1 MKFIVL
7 LFIVV
12 FTTALMAD
20 AMSLKKA
27 QKINPNLTE
36 TQYKELVTE
45 INACVI
51 NKVSFVD
58 VLWEV
63 AKKESTLNPSAI
75 GKDSEKGIFQIR
87 QKTWGDV
94 KDDIG
99 WQTDLACKIMFTNY
113 NQLYKAIG
121 TDSYGNN
128 IGQMDSTY
136 VKNLLLKAW
145 NKGVNYVINE
155 LNKEGI

>member
-1 MKFIVL
+1 M
-7 LFIVV
+7 LFIMV
-12 FTTALMAD
+12 FTTALVAGKP
-20 AMSLKKA
+20 SLKTA

-51 NKVSFVD
+51 SGASFVEA
-58 VLWEV
+58 LWEV
-63 AKKESTLNPSAI
+63 AMKESTLNPSAI

-99 WQTDLACKIMFTNY
+99 WQADLACKIMYTNY
-113 NQLYKAIG
+113 VELKKAIG
-121 TDSYGNN
+121 KDSYDNGLD
-128 IGQMDSTY
+128 QMDPTY
-136 VKNLLLKAW
+136 VKNLLIKAW
-145 NKGVNYVINE
+145 NKGVNFVIKE
-155 LNKEGI
+155 LDKEGI